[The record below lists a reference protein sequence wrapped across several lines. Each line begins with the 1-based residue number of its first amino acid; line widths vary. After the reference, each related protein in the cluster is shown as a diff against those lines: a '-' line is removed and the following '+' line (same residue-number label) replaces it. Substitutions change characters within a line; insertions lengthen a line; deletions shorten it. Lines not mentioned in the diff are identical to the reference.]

1 MKMTSVANPDTT
13 ISRAA
18 RQPAS
23 RSAMGFVGWLMS
35 PKRRG
40 PLLIAPALITLFVVN
55 IFPLMWSFGL
65 SFFAYKANRLA
76 PPVFVGL
83 NNYADVLTDP
93 VIWERFRN
101 TGVIVVGS
109 VALQLVVGFM
119 LALLFA
125 QEFPLR
131 RYLLMLVLSPMMLSL
146 SAVGVFFKLFYDP
159 TLGFISRF
167 ISLFTSDTYVILSTP
182 ARATIAIVVAD
193 AWMWSP
199 FVMLLVLAGLVSV
212 PKYLYEAAEI
222 DRAGWWRRFR
232 TITFPYIRSLLLLA
246 LLFRTIET
254 FKIFDIV
261 YLLTEGGPGSSTETV
276 SVYVFRLAF
285 QFFRTSQASALGY
298 IMLFAVIVLTS
309 LYLYAIETR
318 RAEA

>member
-1 MKMTSVANPDTT
+1 M
-13 ISRAA
+13 
-18 RQPAS
+18 
-23 RSAMGFVGWLMS
+23 
-35 PKRRG
+35 
-40 PLLIAPALITLFVVN
+40 VN
-55 IFPLMWSFGL
+55 IFPLLWSFGL
-65 SFFAYKANRLA
+65 SLYEYKANRIA
-76 PPVFVGL
+76 PPVFAGL
-83 NNYADVLTDP
+83 ANYRYVLTDP
-93 VIWERFRN
+93 EIWIRFGN
-101 TGVIVVGS
+101 TAAIVVGS
-109 VALQLVVGFM
+109 VTLQLVVGFL

-131 RYLLMLVLSPMMLSL
+131 RYLLMLILSPMMLSL

-167 ISLFTSDTYVILSTP
+167 ISLFTTDTFVILSTP
-182 ARATIAIVVAD
+182 ARATIAVVVAD

-199 FVMLLVLAGLVSV
+199 FVMLLVLVGLVSV

-222 DRAGWWRRFR
+222 DRAGRWRRFR

-276 SVYVFRLAF
+276 SVYVYRLAF
-285 QFFRTSQASALGY
+285 QFFHTSQASALGY
-298 IMLFAVIVLTS
+298 IMVFAVVVPTS
-309 LYLYAIETR
+309 LYLYAIQTR
-318 RAEA
+318 QSEA

>member
-1 MKMTSVANPDTT
+1 MTSAESSVSAIEQDNRPP
-13 ISRAA
+13 A
-18 RQPAS
+18 RKAS
-23 RSAMGFVGWLMS
+23 SFVGWIMS
-35 PKRRG
+35 PERRG
-40 PLLIAPALITLFVVN
+40 PLLIAPAIATLFLVN

-65 SFFAYKANRLA
+65 SFFEYKANRIA
-76 PPVFVGL
+76 PPVFKGL
-83 NNYADVLTDP
+83 TNYRDVLTDP
-93 VIWERFRN
+93 EIWARFQNTALIVI
-101 TGVIVVGS
+101 GS
-109 VALQLVVGFM
+109 VTLQLIVGFL

-159 TLGFISRF
+159 TLGFISRI
-167 ISLFTSDTYVILSTP
+167 ISMFTTDTFVILSTP
-182 ARATIAIVVAD
+182 TRAIVAIVVAD

-222 DRAGWWRRFR
+222 DRAGWWRRFT

-261 YLLTEGGPGSSTETV
+261 YLLTEGGPGSSTETA
-276 SVYVFRLAF
+276 SVYVYRLAF
-285 QFFRTSQASALGY
+285 QFFRTSQASAMGY
-298 IMLFAVIVLTS
+298 IMVFAVIVLTS
-309 LYLYAIETR
+309 LYLYAIQSR
-318 RAEA
+318 RSEP